1 MTRIKTCSKIT
12 VKENKVDQIQ
22 AHPIIQMMIKV
33 IFINFPVKKNIIKI
47 NFLSIKISQK
57 QMIKEMVII

>member
-12 VKENKVDQIQ
+12 VKENKVIRIQ

-33 IFINFPVKKNIIKI
+33 VFINFPVKKNIMRI
-47 NFLSIKISQK
+47 NFLCIKIRK
-57 QMIKEMVII
+57 KEMIKETVII